1 METKEYIASG
11 ILELYVYGLLSETE
25 NLEVAEKAKQYPE
38 IEQEIIAIEKSIV
51 ALSSSF
57 SPFQSV
63 ANYEKIKNQLALKHG
78 KVIEMQPQKK
88 WTPYLGWAAAAV
100 LFVGIGF
107 QYFKL
112 NETQK
117 TIVVVANEKKKIE
130 QEFSVLDKK
139 NKAIENSLAIV
150 RDVKNTLV
158 ALSGQTVSPTSYA
171 KVYWNKQTQTTYVDA
186 SGLPK
191 PPKGMVY
198 QVWAIKLSPTLTPK
212 SIGLL
217 GDFENNEQKLFEVD
231 NTDYAEAF
239 GITLEPEGGSATP
252 TMEQLYTLGKV

>member
-11 ILELYVYGLLSETE
+11 ILELYVYGLLSEAE
-25 NLEVAEKAKQYPE
+25 NIEIAEKAKQHPE

-139 NKAIENSLAIV
+139 NKAIDLG
-150 RDVKNTLV
+150 TLN
-158 ALSGQTVSPTSYA
+158 LWLFILY
-171 KVYWNKQTQTTYVDA
+171 
-186 SGLPK
+186 
-191 PPKGMVY
+191 
-198 QVWAIKLSPTLTPK
+198 I
-212 SIGLL
+212 IGLRP
-217 GDFENNEQKLFEVD
+217 F
-231 NTDYAEAF
+231 AF
-239 GITLEPEGGSATP
+239 AARSDSVRRPIGFRPPSDRIAFAAR
-252 TMEQLYTLGKV
+252 